1 MVRNV
6 FLCLDGVDCSAC
18 SVSSCFAANLSVN
31 GMLAF
36 DGCLA
41 AADGWLAVEVD
52 EVDCL
57 ARSGLVAGGCLAS
70 DGCLA
75 AADGWLAVDVD
86 EVDCL
91 ARSISSSSK
100 PKLT

>member
-1 MVRNV
+1 M
-6 FLCLDGVDCSAC
+6 
-18 SVSSCFAANLSVN
+18 NLSMN

-57 ARSGLVAGGCLAS
+57 ARSRLAAGGCLAS

-75 AADGWLAVDVD
+75 AADGWLAVEVD

-91 ARSISSSSK
+91 RSISSS
-100 PKLT
+100 